1 MGIKTINDF
10 SKSPIPEQEA
20 ILLKLAYQS
29 LSAWELEGQLRLIK
43 QRENAVYELVTNE
56 GQRYALRIHRAN
68 YHSNAALDSERSW
81 IKALGEFGL
90 GVPNLIPT
98 KSGQSIT
105 IQDSDEI
112 DEIRQIDLLAWVNG
126 EQIGSVEDGLGEDP
140 RVVRK
145 IYLAIGS
152 TAARIHNQATSWE
165 LPEHFQRHSWDVD
178 GLVGQDPLWGQFWK
192 LGALS
197 DKQRLLMLEA
207 RDALQQDLQ
216 AFGQTEKN
224 YSMIHADLVPENIL
238 VDGDLVQII
247 DFDDAGFGWHLF
259 ELATALYFIQ
269 DDGHYPVAK
278 AALMDG
284 YRQYRELS
292 DEHLESLP
300 MFIAARSLTY
310 LGWVHT
316 RQGTE
321 TAIEL
326 TPSLIEMSCR
336 VVYSYLQSR
345 NS

>member
-1 MGIKTINDF
+1 MNDF
-10 SKSPIPEQEA
+10 SQLPIPEQEA
-20 ILLKLAYQS
+20 RLLKLAYQS
-29 LSAWELEGQLRLIK
+29 LPAWGLEGQLRLIK
-43 QRENAVYELVTNE
+43 QRENAVYELVTNQ

-68 YHSNAALDSERSW
+68 YHTNAALDSERSW

-90 GVPNLIPT
+90 GVPNVIPT

-105 IQDSDEI
+105 IEDSDEI
-112 DEIRQIDLLAWVNG
+112 DEARQIDLLAWVNG
-126 EQIGSVEDGLGEDP
+126 QQIGSVEDGLGEDAQA
-140 RVVRK
+140 VQQ
-145 IYLAIGS
+145 IYLTIGA
-152 TAARIHNQATSWE
+152 TAARVHNQATSWE
-165 LPEHFQRHSWDVD
+165 LPEHFERHSWDVE

-197 DKQRLLMLEA
+197 DTQRSLILEA

-216 AFGQTEKN
+216 DFGQTQQN

-269 DDGHYPVAK
+269 DDGHYPIAK
-278 AALMDG
+278 AALIDG
-284 YRQYRELS
+284 YRQHRELN
-292 DEHLESLP
+292 DEQLKKLP

-316 RQGTE
+316 RQGTQ
-321 TAIEL
+321 TAVEF
-326 TPSLIEMSCR
+326 TPLLIEMSCR
-336 VVYSYLQSR
+336 AASRYLQSR
-345 NS
+345 